1 MSITAECKI
10 EHGMIK
16 LSKSLGLPD
25 GIRVLV
31 NIEPLHQTS
40 QRKKMAREL
49 AGSWSSDA
57 TISTIFSEIADERS
71 SYFGRE
77 ITIP

>member
-1 MSITAECKI
+1 MSITAECII

-16 LSKSLGLPD
+16 LPKSFGLPD
-25 GIRVLV
+25 GIKVLV
-31 NIEPLHQTS
+31 NIEPLQQTA

-49 AGSWSSDA
+49 AGSWSGDV
-57 TISTIFSEIADERS
+57 TISTVFSEIADERN
-71 SYFGRE
+71 SYFGRD

>member
-1 MSITAECKI
+1 MSITAECII

-16 LSKSLGLPD
+16 LPKSLRLPD

-31 NIEPLHQTS
+31 NIEPLHQTA
-40 QRKKMAREL
+40 QRKKKVCEL
-49 AGSWSSDA
+49 AGSWSSDQ
-57 TISTIFSEIADERS
+57 TINTIFSEIANQRS

>member
-1 MSITAECKI
+1 MSITAECII

-16 LSKSLGLPD
+16 LPKSLRLPD

-31 NIEPLHQTS
+31 NIEPLKQTA
-40 QRKKMAREL
+40 QRKKKLLEL

>member
-1 MSITAECKI
+1 MSVTAECLI

-16 LSKSLGLPD
+16 LPKSLCLPD
-25 GIRVLV
+25 GVRVIV
-31 NIEPLHQTS
+31 NIEPLQQTA

-49 AGSWSSDA
+49 AGGWRGDA
-57 TISTIFSEIADERS
+57 TISPIFSEIADERS

>member
-1 MSITAECKI
+1 MSITAECLI

-16 LSKSLGLPD
+16 LPKSLCLPD
-25 GIRVLV
+25 GIRVIV
-31 NIEPLHQTS
+31 KIEPLQQTA

-49 AGSWSSDA
+49 AGGWRGDA
-57 TISTIFSEIADERS
+57 TISPIFSEIADERS
-71 SYFGRE
+71 SYYGRE